1 MTKLEALKSAK
12 EKANLSKQ
20 NQVVFQY
27 VKGIEVLFD
36 YTHETLWD
44 RRHFRPPITTKVAVV
59 TPDAVDRGKNKIVK

>member
-12 EKANLSKQ
+12 EKANLSKK
-20 NQVVFQY
+20 NQVVFRY

-44 RRHFRPPITTKVAVV
+44 RRHFCPPITTKVAVV
-59 TPDAVDRGKNKIVK
+59 TPDTVDKKKLE